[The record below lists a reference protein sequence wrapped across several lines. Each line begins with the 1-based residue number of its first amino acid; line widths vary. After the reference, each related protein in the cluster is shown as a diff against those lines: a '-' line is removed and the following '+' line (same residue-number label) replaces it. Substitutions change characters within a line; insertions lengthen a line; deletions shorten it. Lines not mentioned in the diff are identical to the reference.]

1 MVIKLDA
8 FVTSDQTHT
17 ELCKALKVSGFPESK
32 LRLSLEK
39 LDATCLGEPK
49 ITIMLKQI
57 DKQVSG
63 QTYTKI
69 RFVANLKMYYI
80 SYVFKFFVKY
90 FFYEVV
96 FLF

>member
-8 FVTSDQTHT
+8 FVTSDQTHA

-32 LRLSLEK
+32 LRLCIEK

-57 DKQVSG
+57 DRRVR
-63 QTYTKI
+63 I
-69 RFVANLKMYYI
+69 VVAKFLDGGINFSFMSVLILIIWFTHYI
-80 SYVFKFFVKY
+80 
-90 FFYEVV
+90 
-96 FLF
+96 

>member
-8 FVTSDQTHT
+8 FVTSDQTHA

-32 LRLSLEK
+32 LRLCIEK

-57 DKQVSG
+57 DKMVCIYMHMESR
-63 QTYTKI
+63 KF
-69 RFVANLKMYYI
+69 RDFVVILSMAKYLNLAI
-80 SYVFKFFVKY
+80 T
-90 FFYEVV
+90 
-96 FLF
+96 

>member
-8 FVTSDQTHT
+8 FVTSDQTHA

-32 LRLSLEK
+32 LRLCIEK

-57 DKQVSG
+57 DRRVR
-63 QTYTKI
+63 I
-69 RFVANLKMYYI
+69 VNFRVM
-80 SYVFKFFVKY
+80 V
-90 FFYEVV
+90 
-96 FLF
+96 